1 MGKRVSAYNAV
12 LGEMRRAFADRDSGG
27 RGVQTFDL
35 RVTIHA
41 VTAVESAL
49 LDLLGQHLGVPVAA
63 LLGEGQQ
70 REKVQALGYLFFI
83 GDRCKTDLAYRSSAD
98 ENAGSDEWMRIRH
111 EEALSPEAVV
121 RLAEAAHK
129 RYGLGDFKLKGG
141 VLPGRDEAKVVAA
154 LADRFP
160 QARITLD
167 PNGGWLLKDAVET
180 CRRLTDVLAYAEDP
194 VGPEGRFSGREVMSE
209 FKSPRLILIGSGR
222 TDNESPR
229 SQ

>member
-1 MGKRVSAYNAV
+1 MLA
-12 LGEMRRAFADRDSGG
+12 DSGG
-27 RGVQTFDL
+27 DANIKRDQAKGVQTPFKGKSDMT
-35 RVTIHA
+35 RRTPSDIAHQ
-41 VTAVESAL
+41 
-49 LDLLGQHLGVPVAA
+49 LG
-63 LLGEGQQ
+63 
-70 REKVQALGYLFFI
+70 
-83 GDRCKTDLAYRSSAD
+83 
-98 ENAGSDEWMRIRH
+98 
-111 EEALSPEAVV
+111 SPEAVV